1 MTRILQVHNSYQ
13 QRGGEDIVAENEAA
27 LLVAN
32 GHEVARFLVSNH
44 EIQDLSQRAQVAL
57 SLTWS
62 KQSKLAVA
70 GEIAQWQPDIVH
82 VHNTFPLLTPSIYY
96 ACAEAGVPVVQTL
109 HNFRIA
115 CGGALFLRDGKT
127 CEKCLHGTPYWGAWH
142 RCYRGSLPGSLAVA
156 HAIAYHRSNNTWN
169 EKVDHFIALTQFARA
184 KFIEAGIAPERISV
198 KPNFAADP
206 LDMSSPPDP
215 DTRSGAL
222 FVGRLSTEKGLH
234 VLMEAWRNVPYPLV
248 IAGDGPLG
256 PALRRKA
263 PAHITFTGALAPAE
277 IGRLMASATFLVM
290 PSICYEGFPMTMVE
304 AYASGLPVLGSA
316 IGSVGELIEDGV
328 TGRLVSPGNAGALAS
343 AARDFAANPR
353 AVERMGQAARARY
366 EAEFAP
372 ETNYRALMAI
382 YEGAMHV

>member
-1 MTRILQVHNSYQ
+1 MKILQIHNLYQ
-13 QRGGEDIVAENEAA
+13 QRGGEDIAAENEAA

-32 GHEVARFLVSNH
+32 GHKVARYLVSNDV
-44 EIQDLSQRAQVAL
+44 IRGLRQRALAAL
-57 SLTWS
+57 SLAWS
-62 KQSKLAVA
+62 KRSKVAVA
-70 GEIAQWQPDIVH
+70 GEIERWQPDIVH
-82 VHNTFPLLTPSIYY
+82 VHNTFPLLTASIYD

-115 CGGALFLRDGKT
+115 CGGALFLRNGKI

-142 RCYRGSLPGSLAVA
+142 RCYRGSLAGSLAAA
-156 HAIAYHRSNNTWN
+156 HATAYHRDNNTWN
-169 EKVDHFIALTQFARA
+169 EKIARFIVLTQFARA
-184 KFIEAGIAPERISV
+184 KFIEAGIAPQRISV
-198 KPNFAADP
+198 KPNFAWGSLDAPPP
-206 LDMSSPPDP
+206 LD
-215 DTRSGAL
+215 RAARGGAL

-234 VLMEAWRNVPYPLV
+234 ILMEAWRNVPYPLV

-256 PALRRKA
+256 PELRRKA

-277 IGRLMASATFLVM
+277 IRRLMASAAFLVM

-304 AYASGLPVLGSA
+304 AYASGLPILGSA

-328 TGRLVSPGNAGALAS
+328 TGRLVSPGNADALAS

-382 YEGAMHV
+382 YKGAMHV